1 MGLLKFLFKL
11 LKKNKFKNFIIS
23 IQIAISVFAFTF
35 LIVPIVKSIET
46 NYLIDSMNLEKNI
59 AFFEESMHIQLSP
72 KNYTNEEYSKL
83 INFINN
89 MEGVEGIGSVY
100 SLLPINQQLNILMYD
115 KEVCNNIKLPLAEGN
130 WFPKNVSLNDTV
142 PVIITNNL
150 QNKYPINS
158 TFDLSL
164 DGQENDKKEINIK
177 CKVIGILKNKSYI
190 YTGQFNHST
199 PSVSDLF
206 SKTTT
211 NDEIIIIPN
220 LFDEI
225 PRYWAYQGMLI
236 KYNNFENISTQ
247 IKENGLGRLNNIDSL
262 KENDTNNVFIYNEQ
276 KIYEFI
282 IVFIFILISI
292 SGYNTLANLEYRRLL
307 TIYYITGLTCNKGI
321 TLLTIRNLILVIV
334 PTIISSII
342 SNVIVCN
349 VKTLYVFDIKNILIT
364 TILYLIIFII
374 TTFITILNL
383 RNQKPIEIL
392 REVD

>member
-262 KENDTNNVFIYNEQ
+262 KENDTNRKQHGHHGKNRHDPPPAIGT
-276 KIYEFI
+276 
-282 IVFIFILISI
+282 S
-292 SGYNTLANLEYRRLL
+292 SGVHARANGNPGVHEKSHRGHL
-307 TIYYITGLTCNKGI
+307 
-321 TLLTIRNLILVIV
+321 
-334 PTIISSII
+334 PTIA
-342 SNVIVCN
+342 
-349 VKTLYVFDIKNILIT
+349 
-364 TILYLIIFII
+364 
-374 TTFITILNL
+374 
-383 RNQKPIEIL
+383 
-392 REVD
+392 